1 MNGKL
6 KDKLL
11 SAMLLFII
19 VLLAIPINTFSFG
32 GKLYSCN
39 LASPDSAH
47 SNVYVVN
54 VTITY
59 NNVTEKILFADHTSS
74 LEDGN
79 WIKLAGGTT
88 VKIPELTLSYSGVS
102 SATYMR
108 EGRTIRIDSHF
119 SSKEVT
125 YPLTQHQV
133 YREGDTINL
142 TFYGSE
148 SLAGEKVDIR
158 LIKASPLQLRDAAAK
173 AFKGDISDLKSLVD
187 NPVWNETDVELNST
201 GDYTTTLEAPDPGD
215 YILAVV
221 KETTDTNS
229 YELRIYSATIVEVL
243 DYGIDVDVPSTVTRG
258 NIANVKVNIDAPE
271 SATGYRYGALIIHED
286 AYNLQ
291 MNLLTDG
298 TVPGTNLT
306 TNGATLLNG
315 TVDTRTFVIAGVGL
329 NNIDA
334 ETISNIIKKAVEAN
348 RMSVSYTEITEKNG
362 TTVSLMTDS
371 SMPTGKYILLVAVWE
386 LQTGNRIVAFY
397 QGSLTLERPYV
408 PPAPPP
414 TPEEIE
420 AMPAEEAA
428 EEIEELPADK
438 AAEILGKISTEKAAA
453 ILELTGT
460 KKAAD
465 IVEKLP
471 AEKAVNITMMV
482 KLEKA
487 ADILEEVAIEKA
499 KDIVETAVS
508 FNLTDKVANI
518 TLAMNRTAAA
528 SVIVEVN
535 ATLAATLMEKMVEV
549 NVTGTAEI
557 VEHAAK
563 KNIEKTIPILEEM
576 DTESLVLILVEI
588 ARLPSS
594 PETAAAILETMS
606 LDKAVETVKLIIEM
620 NALEEL
626 GKIFHYLSTERLN
639 DIYGAL
645 TLEERVKLLPHLTS
659 ETVARIQPQLL
670 PYPDLRPLSIVV
682 IVVTPP
688 EPVAEET
695 CKVKVTVKNIGMVDA
710 GRFDATLYADNIEI
724 QTLPVESLAVNET
737 ATLIFSWTPT
747 EPGTYTLK
755 VIVDPENL
763 VDELNET
770 NNEISV
776 SVSVKMKLLPDLTVE
791 FTDLPEKFIAGT
803 EYEVKALVKNVGE
816 AEAGSFN
823 VELKANES
831 SIEKVPVEG
840 LAAGSSITVTF
851 KWKPEEVGTYTL
863 KATVDPEN
871 LIEEKDE
878 TNNAATVAVTVSA
891 PVPWY
896 VQWWPLIAI
905 IIIII
910 VALAA
915 YMVIRKR
922 AK

>member
-11 SAMLLFII
+11 SATLLFII
-19 VLLAIPINTFSFG
+19 VLLAIPISSSLFG
-32 GKLYSCN
+32 GKLYSCD
-39 LASPDSAH
+39 LASPDPAH

-54 VTITY
+54 VTVTY
-59 NNVTEKILFADHTSS
+59 NNVTEKILFADHANS

-79 WIKLAGGTT
+79 WIKLVGGTT
-88 VKIPELTLSYSGVS
+88 VKIPELTLRYSGVS

-108 EGRTIRIDSHF
+108 EGRTIKIDSHF

-133 YREGDTINL
+133 YRKGDTITL

-187 NPVWNETDVELNST
+187 NPVWNKTDVELNST

-215 YILAVV
+215 YILAIV

-243 DYGIDVDVPSTVTRG
+243 DYGIDVDAPSTVAGG
-258 NIANVKVNIDAPE
+258 NIAYVKVNLDAPE

-286 AYNLQ
+286 AYDLQ

-315 TVDTRTFVIAGVGL
+315 TADTRTFLIAGVGL

-348 RMSVSYTEITEKNG
+348 KMSVSYTEITEKNSA
-362 TTVSLMTDS
+362 TIPLMTDS

-397 QGSLTLERPYV
+397 QGSLTLERLYA

-420 AMPAEEAA
+420 AMPTEEAA
-428 EEIEELPADK
+428 EEIEELPADEAAEILRQIPPDK
-438 AAEILGKISTEKAAA
+438 AAEIL
-453 ILELTGT
+453 ELTGA
-460 KKAAD
+460 KKAAE

-471 AEKAVNITMMV
+471 TEKAANITVMI
-482 KLEKA
+482 KPEKA

-508 FNLTDKVANI
+508 FNLTDKAANI
-518 TLAMNRTAAA
+518 TLAMSRTAAA

-557 VEHAAK
+557 VEHAAE

-594 PETAAAILETMS
+594 PETAAAIIEAMS
-606 LDKAVETVKLIIEM
+606 LDKAIETVKIIIKM
-620 NALEEL
+620 NALKEL
-626 GKIFHYLSTERLN
+626 GEIFRYLSTERLN

-645 TLEERVKLLPHLTS
+645 TLEEKIKLLPHLTS

-670 PYPDLRPLSIVV
+670 PYPDLIPASIE
-682 IVVTPP
+682 VTPP

-695 CKVKVTVKNIGMVDA
+695 CKVKVTVKNIGLVDA
-710 GRFDATLYADNIEI
+710 GRFDATLYANNIKI
-724 QTLPVESLAVNET
+724 QTLPVESLAVNK
-737 ATLIFSWTPT
+737 AVTLSFSWTPP

-755 VIVDPENL
+755 VTVDPEDL
-763 VDELNET
+763 VDESNET
-770 NNEISV
+770 NNEISI
-776 SVSVKMKLLPDLTVE
+776 SVSVKTKPLPDLTVE
-791 FTDLPEKFIAGT
+791 FTDLPEKFVAGT
-803 EYEVKALVKNVGE
+803 EYEVKVLIRNVGE
-816 AEAGSFN
+816 ADAGSFN

-831 SIEKVPVEG
+831 SIEKVTVEG
-840 LAAGSSITVTF
+840 LAAGSSTTITF
-851 KWKPEEVGTYTL
+851 KWKPEEAGTYML
-863 KATVDPEN
+863 KATVDTEN

-878 TNNAATVAVTVSA
+878 TNNAATVSVTVTA

-896 VQWWPLIAI
+896 VQWWPLIVIVI
-905 IIIII
+905 IIII
-910 VALAA
+910 LAA
-915 YMVIRKR
+915 YLVIKKR